1 MRKLYRH
8 FVVSTYRKKLKH
20 NMKKFRLPLIA
31 RVALAIVL
39 GVILGHFM
47 PAGIARVFITFN
59 GLFANFLTFAIPLI
73 IVGLVT
79 PAIGELGKGAGKLLA
94 WTALIAYA
102 STLLSGFLTFTTCD
116 LVFPHILN
124 VTGPETLVS
133 GSGVNLTPFFQVAM
147 PPLMDVMTA
156 LLLSFVVGLG
166 LSVIPGEETLK
177 KAAGDFKEI
186 ITLLIAKTII
196 PVLPFYIFG
205 IFLNMT
211 MSGKVFTIMSM
222 FMKVIVMI
230 LVLHVVILSIQ
241 YLIAGFIQ
249 KRNPIQLF
257 KNMLPAYATA
267 LGTQSSA
274 ATIPVTLAQTIKN
287 KVKESVAVFTVP
299 LCATIHLSGSTMI
312 ITGGSIAIMVMTGQP
327 IEITS
332 MIGFIFMLGITMVAA
347 PGVPGGAIMASLG
360 ILSTMLGFDPTQQ
373 ALMIALCVSM
383 DSIGTATNVTG
394 DGAISLIIDK
404 IAKDHPE

>member
-1 MRKLYRH
+1 
-8 FVVSTYRKKLKH
+8 
-20 NMKKFRLPLIA
+20 MKKIRLPLIA
-31 RVALAIVL
+31 RVALAIIL

-59 GLFANFLTFAIPLI
+59 GLFANFLSFSIPLI

-124 VTGPETLVS
+124 VTGPETLTS

-196 PVLPFYIFG
+196 PVLPLYIFG

-222 FMKVIVMI
+222 FMKVIIMI

-360 ILSTMLGFDPTQQ
+360 ILSTMLGFDATQQ

>member
-1 MRKLYRH
+1 
-8 FVVSTYRKKLKH
+8 
-20 NMKKFRLPLIA
+20 MKKIRLPLIA

-47 PAGIARVFITFN
+47 PVGIARVFITFN
-59 GLFANFLTFAIPLI
+59 GLFANFLSFSIPLI

-102 STLLSGFLTFTTCD
+102 STLLSGFFTFTACD

-133 GSGVNLTPFFQVAM
+133 DSGINLTPYFQVAM

-156 LLLSFVVGLG
+156 LILSFVVGLG

-222 FMKVIVMI
+222 FMKVIIMI
-230 LVLHVVILSIQ
+230 LVLHVIILAIQ
-241 YLIAGFIQ
+241 YLIAGFVQ
-249 KRNPIQLF
+249 KRNPVQLF
-257 KNMLPAYATA
+257 RNMLPAYATA

>member
-1 MRKLYRH
+1 
-8 FVVSTYRKKLKH
+8 
-20 NMKKFRLPLIA
+20 MKKIRLSLLM
-31 RVALAIVL
+31 RVALAIIL
-39 GVILGHFM
+39 GVVFGHFM
-47 PAGIARVFITFN
+47 PVGIARVFITFN
-59 GLFANFLTFAIPLI
+59 ALFANFLSFSIPLI

-94 WTALIAYA
+94 ITAIIAYA
-102 STLLSGFLTFTTCD
+102 STLLSGFFTFTTCD
-116 LVFPHILN
+116 LIFPHILN
-124 VTGPETLVS
+124 AS
-133 GSGVNLTPFFQVAM
+133 GTESLISDSGVTLTPFFQVAM

-166 LSVIPGEETLK
+166 LSVINGDTLK
-177 KAAGDFKEI
+177 KAAIDFKEI
-186 ITLLIAKTII
+186 ISMLIAKTIV
-196 PVLPFYIFG
+196 PLLPFYIFG

-211 MSGKVFTIMSM
+211 MSGKVFTIMGM
-222 FMKVIVMI
+222 FMKVIIMI
-230 LVLHVVILSIQ
+230 LILHVIILSIQ
-241 YLIAGFIQ
+241 YFIAGLVQ
-249 KRNPIQLF
+249 KRNPFKLF

-287 KVKESVAVFTVP
+287 NVKESIAVFTVP

-312 ITGGSIAIMVMTGQP
+312 ITGGSIAIMVLSGQP

-360 ILSTMLGFDPTQQ
+360 ILSTMLGFNETQQ

-394 DGAISLIIDK
+394 DGAISLIVDK
-404 IAKDHPE
+404 IAKDEGE

>member
-1 MRKLYRH
+1 MRKI
-8 FVVSTYRKKLKH
+8 
-20 NMKKFRLPLIA
+20 RLPLIA
-31 RVALAIVL
+31 RVALAIAL

-47 PAGIARVFITFN
+47 PAGIARIFITFN
-59 GLFANFLTFAIPLI
+59 GLFANFLSFSIPLI

-79 PAIGELGKGAGKLLA
+79 PAIGELGRGAGRLLA
-94 WTALIAYA
+94 WTALIAYS
-102 STLLSGFLTFTTCD
+102 STLFSGFFTLSTCNV
-116 LVFPHILN
+116 VFPHILN
-124 VTGPETLVS
+124 VGGPETLLSDSV
-133 GSGVNLTPFFQVAM
+133 VNLTPYFEVAM

-156 LLLSFVVGLG
+156 LILSFVVGLG
-166 LSVIPGEETLK
+166 LSVITSEGALK
-177 KAAGDFKEI
+177 KTVGDFKEI

-196 PVLPFYIFG
+196 PVLPLYIFG

-211 MSGKVFTIMSM
+211 MSGKVFTIMNM
-222 FMKVIVMI
+222 FMKVIIMI
-230 LVLHVVILSIQ
+230 LVLHVIILLCQ
-241 YLIAGFIQ
+241 YILAGFVQ
-249 KRNPIQLF
+249 KRNPFQLL

-287 KVKESVAVFTVP
+287 GVKESVAVFTVP

-312 ITGGSIAIMVMTGQP
+312 ITGGSVAIMVMTGQS

-347 PGVPGGAIMASLG
+347 PGVPGGAIMSSLG
-360 ILSTMLGFDPTQQ
+360 ILSTMLGFDSTQQ

-394 DGAISLIIDK
+394 DGAISLVIDK
-404 IAKDHPE
+404 IANKKGG

>member
-1 MRKLYRH
+1 
-8 FVVSTYRKKLKH
+8 
-20 NMKKFRLPLIA
+20 MKKFRLPLIA
-31 RVALAIVL
+31 RVVLAIVL

-59 GLFANFLTFAIPLI
+59 GLFANFLSFSIPLI

-94 WTALIAYA
+94 WTALIAYT

-116 LVFPHILN
+116 LVFPHILK

-133 GSGVNLTPFFQVAM
+133 GSGVNLTPYFQVAM

-230 LVLHVVILSIQ
+230 LVLHVVILSVQ